1 MIQAA
6 WQADFLIGMARPCFK
21 RNTMTESRKIVL
33 KETAIIAIG
42 ELVCVAIMCGVYALL
57 GRFALSVLLG
67 GLVGL
72 VLATGNFF
80 FMAVAATLAADKAE
94 AQDVEGGKKLM
105 KSSYP
110 IRMLVLAG
118 LLILCAKSGV
128 FDVLALVLPLLFV
141 RPVITIAEFFRKK
154 GV

>member
-1 MIQAA
+1 
-6 WQADFLIGMARPCFK
+6 
-21 RNTMTESRKIVL
+21 MTESRKIVI

-42 ELVCVAIMCGVYALL
+42 EVICVAAMCGVYALL
-57 GRFALSVLLG
+57 GKFNLSVLLG
-67 GLVGL
+67 GLVGM
-72 VLATGNFF
+72 VFAIGNFF

-110 IRMLVLAG
+110 IRLLVLAVG
-118 LLILCAKSGV
+118 LILCAKSGV

-141 RPVITIAEFFRKK
+141 RPVITLAEFFRMK
-154 GV
+154 GA